1 MARRARTLDELATLT
16 GVSRATVSRVINGG
30 PVAPATKAK
39 VQEVLQ
45 RVEYRP
51 NLVARSLASGR
62 TGVVGLVMHAPA
74 LALFTD
80 PYWSLLLAGITET
93 LADTATG
100 LMLWLSHLSKRDTLD
115 QILSTHFVDGIIC
128 TATILDDPLVDGLLS
143 SDLPTVLIGHRRH
156 DSTASYVDVDNESA
170 SEDVVAHLV
179 QIGRRRIGHV
189 TGSRGTVSGEDRL
202 LGYNRALDRA
212 GVEQRFVADGD
223 YTIESGY
230 EGAEQLLA
238 MGVDAIFAGSDAM
251 AAGAY
256 QKIREHG
263 LRIPDDIAVAGFDDV
278 EFAADLDPPLTT
290 VRQNVRSQGEMSAR
304 TLLRLLD
311 KKDGGPRRVILPTE
325 LIIRQSTVGG
335 VHLNG

>member
-1 MARRARTLDELATLT
+1 MARRARTLDEMATLT

-30 PVAPATKAK
+30 PVAPATRAR

-45 RVEYRP
+45 RVDYRP
-51 NLVARSLASGR
+51 NLIARSLASGR
-62 TGVVGLVMHAPA
+62 SGVVGLVMHAPA

-80 PYWSLLLAGITET
+80 PYWSLMLQGITET

-100 LMLWLSHLSKRDTLD
+100 LMLWLSHLSKQATLD

-128 TATILDDPLVDGLLS
+128 TATVLDDPLVDGLLS

-156 DSTASYVDVDNESA
+156 DSSASYVDVDNEAA
-170 SEDVVAHLV
+170 SEDIVAHLV
-179 QIGRRRIGHV
+179 QIGRRRIGHI
-189 TGSRGTVSGEDRL
+189 TGERGTVSGEDRL
-202 LGYNRALDRA
+202 IGYHRALDRA
-212 GVEQRFVADGD
+212 GIEQRFVADGD
-223 YTIESGY
+223 YTVESGY

-238 MGVDAIFAGSDAM
+238 MGVDAIFAGSDLM

-256 QKIREHG
+256 QNIREHDR
-263 LRIPDDIAVAGFDDV
+263 RIPDEIAIAGFDDV
-278 EFAADLDPPLTT
+278 EFAADMDPPLTT

-304 TLLRLLD
+304 TLLRLLE
-311 KKDGGPRRVILPTE
+311 KRDGSPRRVILPTE

-335 VHLNG
+335 MHLNG